1 MRQLTLT
8 NEQFDDLYDVLEETI
23 INIRENIEDTDLEL
37 NDYEI
42 YKVWQQMNNK
52 KSSKVTITPQELE
65 GDISTIT
72 DDDYDTFSDKV
83 VTCEELE
90 EQSIKDY
97 DDDYA
102 DKVDTLVGNMVAS
115 DDNVFTHDSEG
126 C

>member
-1 MRQLTLT
+1 MDKT
-8 NEQFDDLYDVLEETI
+8 
-23 INIRENIEDTDLEL
+23 
-37 NDYEI
+37 
-42 YKVWQQMNNK
+42 NK
-52 KSSKVTITPQELE
+52 KLVEITPPKVIL
-65 GDISTIT
+65 T

-90 EQSIKDY
+90 KQRIKDY

-115 DDNVFTHDSEG
+115 DDNKTDKVYPQVDDVPDNIKKEWLYNYTHDSEG